1 MSENDIGT
9 KELDDI
15 LSLLEASQSGE
26 TVEQNTAVTLSDI
39 ERQDK
44 VLDLKLKK
52 GQLESQEQDRKQRG
66 QFAKKIFWAVV
77 VYLVAAL
84 VIVYLIGAG
93 VFHMSD
99 SVSITLLGTTTAN
112 VISLLVIVAKYLFHS
127 KE

>member
-1 MSENDIGT
+1 MSENDIDT

-15 LSLLEASQSGE
+15 LSLLEASRSGE

-66 QFAKKIFWAVV
+66 QFAEKIFWAVV

-84 VIVYLIGAG
+84 VIVYLIGAR

>member
-15 LSLLEASQSGE
+15 LSLLEASRSGE

-66 QFAKKIFWAVV
+66 QFAEKIFWAVV

>member
-15 LSLLEASQSGE
+15 LSLLEASRSGE

-44 VLDLKLKK
+44 VLDLKLKE

-66 QFAKKIFWAVV
+66 QFAEKIFWAVV